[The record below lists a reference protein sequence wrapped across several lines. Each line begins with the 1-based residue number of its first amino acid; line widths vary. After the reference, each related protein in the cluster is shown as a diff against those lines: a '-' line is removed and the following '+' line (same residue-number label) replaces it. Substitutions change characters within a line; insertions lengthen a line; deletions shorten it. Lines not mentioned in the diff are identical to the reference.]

1 MAALGSWVTPTLDPE
16 AINKRIQELKVVQ
29 FWLEQNARLLT
40 STIQAL
46 EVQKL
51 TLTTLQSMNIG
62 GATSPHFGTPA
73 DPADTTETT
82 DSVPQATPDPLQ
94 WWGALTQQFTQIAA
108 QAMQE
113 SVSSVQPIQPHHN
126 DSHRPSKATPTP
138 KPAASAAARA
148 RRKKGSSA
156 PPQ

>member
-16 AINKRIQELKVVQ
+16 EINKRIQELKVVQ

-51 TLTTLQSMNIG
+51 TLATLQSMNNAG
-62 GATSPHFGTPA
+62 TTAHFGGTAEPTGKA
-73 DPADTTETT
+73 DPSESA
-82 DSVPQATPDPLQ
+82 PQATPDPLQ

-113 SVSSVQPIQPHHN
+113 SVSSVQPIQPHN
-126 DSHRPSKATPTP
+126 NNSHQPNKAAPTTTRPTASTAT
-138 KPAASAAARA
+138 KA
-148 RRKKGSSA
+148 RRKKSPSA